1 MEILVTAMIT
11 KKVLVI
17 RAIIGFSQNNK
28 DIFLVSFTIV
38 LRSSLTADFN
48 FLNSAIYSI
57 PALKDQCTY
66 DGDCIRQRMCE
77 CY

>member
-1 MEILVTAMIT
+1 MCNKKSLEMEILVTAMIT

-48 FLNSAIYSI
+48 FLNSAIYC
-57 PALKDQCTY
+57 K
-66 DGDCIRQRMCE
+66 
-77 CY
+77 